1 MIFLLAILSSCAS
14 IRRHNEQRAS
24 CISPEKLREDV
35 DYAYAKL
42 QQMHPQLYWYIPKK
56 ELELKFDSLK
66 KTITEPLTPLQ
77 FYFKFQPVIAG
88 IREGHLSLRIP
99 RKKFTKSE
107 IKKFEHQKGLFSR
120 FEYYVEG
127 DKMFIIQNRDS
138 IENIQPGTEILSINA
153 IPVSDYI
160 KKYRSLISS
169 DGYNT
174 TFQSY
179 FLKDLFFNFYTAEH
193 GLSSK
198 ATLETLY
205 KGQKHTY
212 NLSRESKS
220 DTDLEKDKEMQKRTQ
235 EKKLND
241 YVASSNSYN
250 RSFRFLDKDSSIAY
264 IKVRSFSRDYSDKF
278 YKKTFSQ
285 IKNANS
291 EYLIID
297 VRNNYGGSL
306 YEINNLYSY
315 LTDQPFTLIK
325 PSQVTSRIT
334 PLRTNYFRK
343 SSPLEYA
350 YKSITYPSYFFGQA
364 FSTYKK
370 DGKIFYKMKADKPT
384 KPNKE
389 AFHGK
394 VFVLINGGSFSAS
407 SIITS
412 KLKNDKR
419 ATLVGEETGGA
430 NDGTVAGFYSFQKLP
445 NSEIKFPIGLLLV
458 QPNIDFTDSK
468 KGVLPDVVVKETM
481 QDIIDK
487 KDPQLDWIKNEIA
500 KEKNK

>member
-1 MIFLLAILSSCAS
+1 MLSSCAS
-14 IRRHNEQRAS
+14 IKRHNEQRAS
-24 CISPEKLREDV
+24 CIPPEQLKEDV
-35 DYAYAKL
+35 DFAYSKL

-56 ELELKFDSLK
+56 ELERKFDSLK
-66 KTITEPLTPLQ
+66 LTLNEPLTPLQ

-99 RKKFTKSE
+99 RTKLTKKE
-107 IKKFEHQKGLFSR
+107 IKKLDHKKGLFSR
-120 FEYYVEG
+120 FEYYISG
-127 DKMFIIQNRDS
+127 DQMYITGNRDG
-138 IENIQPGTEILSINA
+138 IENIQPGTEILSINNV
-153 IPVSDYI
+153 PVSDYI

-174 TFQSY
+174 TFQPY
-179 FLKDLFFNFYTAEH
+179 FLKDLFFGYYTAEN
-193 GLSSK
+193 GLADK

-212 NLSRESKS
+212 TLSRESKS
-220 DTDLEKDKEMQKRTQ
+220 DDDLEKDKEMNKRTQ
-235 EKKLND
+235 EKRLND

-250 RSFRFLDKDSSIAY
+250 RSFKFLDKDSTIAY
-264 IKVRSFSRDYSDKF
+264 IKVKSFSREYSDEF
-278 YKKTFSQ
+278 YKKTFSK
-285 IKNANS
+285 IKNAQS
-291 EYLIID
+291 DYLIID

-315 LTDQPFTLIK
+315 LTDKPFTLIK
-325 PSQVTSRIT
+325 PSQVTSRDI

-343 SSPLEYA
+343 SSPLDYA
-350 YKSITYPSYFFGQA
+350 IKSISYPSYFFAQA

-370 DGKIFYKMKADKPT
+370 DGKVFYKMKADKPT

-389 AFHGK
+389 AFQGK

-407 SIITS
+407 SIITA

-419 ATLVGEETGGA
+419 AILVGEETGGA
-430 NDGTVAGFYSFQKLP
+430 NDGTVAGFYSYQKLP
-445 NSEIKFPIGLLLV
+445 NSEIRFPIGLLLV
-458 QPNIDFTDSK
+458 QPNIDFSESN
-468 KGVLPDVVVKETM
+468 KGVIPDVKITESM

-487 KDPQLDWIKNEIA
+487 KDPQLDWIKNEIGR
-500 KEKNK
+500 EKSEKK